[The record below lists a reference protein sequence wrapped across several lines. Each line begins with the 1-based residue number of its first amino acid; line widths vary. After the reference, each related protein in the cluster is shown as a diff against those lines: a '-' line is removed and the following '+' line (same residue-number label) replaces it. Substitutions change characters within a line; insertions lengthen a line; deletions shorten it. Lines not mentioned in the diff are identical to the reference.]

1 MWSVSL
7 SFSLLELNG
16 PLRIWI
22 LRVGVSHVEG
32 PQDSRFIRTRAIAW
46 KCLWWH
52 WNDIM
57 TKETLPSLSVKIQ
70 RSSHQTLG
78 AAPHVIMKNISTYR
92 RPGMLY
98 KSVGDAFEKSQHIS
112 ILRNFNQSRYTTMSI
127 RLPSTNNGS
136 MFHHCKRL
144 LTVDLQL
151 FTPCML
157 KSCQSVLPSMSQ
169 HSPKTLRFSKS
180 DQVQLASVWINCLK
194 RDCLKISRPNLSN
207 KNITAPLD
215 HQKSYM
221 PLPQKAS

>member
-1 MWSVSL
+1 
-7 SFSLLELNG
+7 
-16 PLRIWI
+16 
-22 LRVGVSHVEG
+22 
-32 PQDSRFIRTRAIAW
+32 
-46 KCLWWH
+46 
-52 WNDIM
+52 M

-169 HSPKTLRFSKS
+169 HGPKTLRFSKS
-180 DQVQLASVWINCLK
+180 DQVQLASV
-194 RDCLKISRPNLSN
+194 
-207 KNITAPLD
+207 
-215 HQKSYM
+215 
-221 PLPQKAS
+221 